1 VKKTYESNRPRFLVN
16 SQGMHVMGDGSSR
29 WDKAVEAPMLGL
41 QTGLTK
47 KCKNGKGERK
57 LSCDHL
63 KRAKLWK
70 VKPKGVGG

>member
-1 VKKTYESNRPRFLVN
+1 
-16 SQGMHVMGDGSSR
+16 MGDGSSR

-41 QTGLTK
+41 QTGLSE

-63 KRAKLWK
+63 KGAKLWK